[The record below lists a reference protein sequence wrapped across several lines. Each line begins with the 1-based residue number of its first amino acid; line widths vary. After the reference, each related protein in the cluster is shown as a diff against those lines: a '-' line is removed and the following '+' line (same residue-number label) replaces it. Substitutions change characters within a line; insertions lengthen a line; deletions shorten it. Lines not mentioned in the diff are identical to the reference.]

1 MRNEQKDL
9 AGKKS
14 SWIINNLVDYSLVCS
29 IALYFHSLFEFDEPV
44 GKSKYGTTHKNTQVC
59 HRQIKKIRK
68 NPKKSEKIT
77 MNLISRDDHLA
88 AGAWAAC
95 GVSSDKLS
103 FFLSLKVK

>member
-1 MRNEQKDL
+1 MSPPDKE
-9 AGKKS
+9 
-14 SWIINNLVDYSLVCS
+14 
-29 IALYFHSLFEFDEPV
+29 
-44 GKSKYGTTHKNTQVC
+44 
-59 HRQIKKIRK
+59 

-77 MNLISRDDHLA
+77 MNLTSRDDHLA

>member
-29 IALYFHSLFEFDEPV
+29 IARYFHSLFEFDEPV
-44 GKSKYGTTHKNTQVC
+44 GKSKYGATHKNTQVC

-68 NPKKSEKIT
+68 NPKKSP
-77 MNLISRDDHLA
+77 
-88 AGAWAAC
+88 
-95 GVSSDKLS
+95 
-103 FFLSLKVK
+103 